1 MGQLILLSCILG
13 LVCLQAGAVTVLFDF
28 ETDDEIGVWHN
39 EHATIL
45 GSDKT
50 LTRSESFAASGRYSM
65 RFTTPAWR
73 PAEHGGAQKWPAFE
87 GTPPIT
93 DWSKYDRLVMEMVN
107 LTDATQKMMLFISD
121 SKKATRNGLIHREI
135 MPPHMYTRAIVDLR
149 KGFGDR
155 GLDAA
160 DVHVMHFFT
169 EDPPE
174 DLVVHLDRFL
184 LLEPGEAIPPVPG
197 AFLRDIAAL
206 HTGAINEM
214 TAAFERSAQSLRGI
228 PGMPTHIRAWVESE
242 ISRMQDRLA
251 QVRAGLQAEDES
263 VLDLL
268 KRVRSVQAELDRIA
282 AVLDLRM
289 EFDRVRARVEASP
302 GSADGI
308 AAGFATSMEKVLPRA
323 GVPSL
328 DVRPARVSAARN
340 ERESFQVVVYPF
352 ERDLKQVQ
360 VRVVGMKSGDGTP
373 LPGSCITAPPVGYV
387 ETKRVPPYGSSHVG
401 WWPDPILTF
410 TDRADIAMGDAQSF
424 WVNIDVPKDQP
435 AGLYRGKLEVV
446 SDGKALLAYDLSV
459 RVYGFAMPDASPLPM
474 AITFWPH
481 DHLQGGQN
489 NAEQET
495 WRSEPDYPIRAWRK
509 HKSEWADFLA
519 EYYIT
524 MDSLYA
530 YGDWEPQ
537 FDELKRL
544 KDAGKLGTFNLGY
557 YSKYPASEDGVQAW
571 RAATIDT
578 LRPRYEKAKDLGIL
592 DKAYIYGCDEHPKEE
607 FPWVEKAAAA
617 IKAEFPDVMVM
628 TTTYDHSYGM
638 ETEIKSMDAWCPLT
652 PRYNKE
658 AADEVRGQGKQ
669 VWWYICCGPHHPF
682 PNMFIEYP
690 AIDGRILMGAMT
702 AKFRPDGFLY
712 YQISIWNSRKPI
724 DTGPFTDWD
733 PRSWTT
739 YHGDGS
745 WTCIGPDGTPLPTV
759 RLENFR
765 DGLEDYA
772 YFRVLEAT
780 VAKVKASAELRAAR
794 ADWLAQAE
802 EALAVPDG
810 LVASGMKY
818 SMEPGDVYRWRN
830 GLAELIEAAGVDPA
844 CPW

>member
-387 ETKRVPPYGSSHVG
+387 ETKRTPPYGSSHVG

-410 TDRADIAMGDAQSF
+410 MDRADIAMGDAQSF

-530 YGDWEPQ
+530 YADWEPQ